1 MTGRHAL
8 PDFTATRAD
17 DDGADRWPFIVTADG
32 EPAARVTDQDTAD
45 HAVEAAEQ
53 LTADGWPPVTA
64 VVRGLQDDYTDDS
77 EGSTEWPGWIA
88 WCDWLD
94 LQQTETEAAGGD
106 RP

>member
-8 PDFTATRAD
+8 PDFTTTRATD
-17 DDGADRWPFIVTADG
+17 SGADRWPFIVTADG

-45 HAVEAAEQ
+45 YAVNQAEQ
-53 LTADGWPPVTA
+53 ITATGWPPVVS
-64 VVRGLQDDYTDDS
+64 VVRGLQESHATEGGTD
-77 EGSTEWPGWIA
+77 WPGWIA